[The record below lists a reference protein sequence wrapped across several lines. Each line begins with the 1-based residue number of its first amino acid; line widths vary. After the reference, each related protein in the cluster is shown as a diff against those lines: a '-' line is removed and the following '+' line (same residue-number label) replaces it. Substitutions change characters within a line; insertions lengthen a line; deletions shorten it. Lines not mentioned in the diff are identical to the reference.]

1 VHIELRDVKPLYG
14 NRFASQT
21 PKTEMEIFRQVTAN
35 NISMKSYPFW
45 KELAME
51 AYLLE
56 NEEILKLDEQNFSDV
71 TIVDAE
77 IALKKGRKSG
87 DGRIDILT
95 KYGGEYLGIVELK
108 LNEINHESLKQLEGY
123 LKVKAQI
130 LNFGDYWNEETDPKW
145 VGVLVGS
152 SISPNLQ
159 ELLSTGYEFD
169 GIPIAGM
176 TIKRFR
182 SDKNEIFV
190 ISDTYFKFGY
200 TKKDYSKFLFKNQ
213 EFNKGRL
220 VNAVVRAY
228 VGSNPDLTFSQLKSK
243 FPDLI
248 QGSFGVF
255 DTHSKANDIYERWG
269 HKRHY
274 IKEIETIKLQ
284 DQTISTCT
292 QWNPDNIKRFID
304 YANKLD
310 MKIQLQ

>member
-1 VHIELRDVKPLYG
+1 
-14 NRFASQT
+14 
-21 PKTEMEIFRQVTAN
+21 MEIFRQVTAN

-71 TIVDAE
+71 AVVDAE

-108 LNEINHESLKQLEGY
+108 LNEINHESLEQLEDY
-123 LKVKAQI
+123 ITVKEQI
-130 LNFGDYWNEETDPKW
+130 LNIGDYWNEETEPKW
-145 VGVLVGS
+145 VGLLVGS
-152 SISPNLQ
+152 SISPSLQ
-159 ELLSTGYEFD
+159 EQLSTGYEFN

-200 TKKDYSKFLFKNQ
+200 TNKDYSKFLFKGQ

-220 VNAVVRAY
+220 VNAVVKAY
-228 VGSNPDLTFSQLKSK
+228 VEQNPDVTFSKLKSK
-243 FPDLI
+243 FPDSI

-255 DTHSKANDIYERWG
+255 DTTANAEDIYERWG

-274 IKEIETIKLQ
+274 IKEEETIKLQ

-292 QWNPDNIKRFID
+292 QWNPENIKNFIEQ
-304 YANKLD
+304 ANKLGLSIEL
-310 MKIQLQ
+310 K

>member
-1 VHIELRDVKPLYG
+1 
-14 NRFASQT
+14 
-21 PKTEMEIFRQVTAN
+21 
-35 NISMKSYPFW
+35 MKSYPFW

-71 TIVDAE
+71 TVIDAE

-95 KYGGEYLGIVELK
+95 KYSGEYLGIVELK
-108 LNEINHESLKQLEGY
+108 LNEINHEGLKQLADYWTVEE
-123 LKVKAQI
+123 QM
-130 LNFGDYWNEETDPKW
+130 LNIGDYWNEDTEPKW
-145 VGVLVGS
+145 VGLLIGS
-152 SISPNLQ
+152 SINPSLQ
-159 ELLSTGYEFD
+159 EQLSNGYEFN

-200 TKKDYSKFLFKNQ
+200 TNKDYSKFLFNGQ

-220 VNAVVRAY
+220 VNAVIKAY
-228 VGSNPDLTFSQLKSK
+228 VGQHPDVTFSQLKSK
-243 FPDLI
+243 FPDST

-255 DTHSKANDIYERWG
+255 DTAAKAEDIYERWG

-274 IKEIETIKLQ
+274 IKEEETIKLQ

-292 QWNPDNIKRFID
+292 QWNPENIKKFID
-304 YANKLD
+304 QANKQGMNIEL
-310 MKIQLQ
+310 K

>member
-1 VHIELRDVKPLYG
+1 MKP
-14 NRFASQT
+14 
-21 PKTEMEIFRQVTAN
+21 
-35 NISMKSYPFW
+35 YPFW

-56 NEEILKLDEQNFSDV
+56 NEEILRLDEQNFSDV
-71 TIVDAE
+71 NVVDAE

-95 KYGGEYLGIVELK
+95 KFGGEYLGIVELK
-108 LNEINHESLKQLEGY
+108 LNEINHGSLKQLEDY
-123 LKVKAQI
+123 LTVKEQI
-130 LNFGDYWNEETDPKW
+130 LNIGDYWIEETEPKW
-145 VGVLVGS
+145 VGLLIGS
-152 SISPNLQ
+152 SISPSLQ
-159 ELLSTGYEFD
+159 EQLSTGYEFN

-200 TKKDYSKFLFKNQ
+200 TNKDYSKFLFNGQ

-220 VNAVVRAY
+220 VNAVVKAY
-228 VGSNPDLTFSQLKSK
+228 VEQNPDVTFSQLKSK
-243 FPDLI
+243 FPDSI

-255 DTHSKANDIYERWG
+255 DTTAKAEDIYDSWG

-274 IKEIETIKLQ
+274 IKEEETIKLQ

-292 QWNPDNIKRFID
+292 QWNPENIKNFIEQ
-304 YANKLD
+304 ANKLG
-310 MKIQLQ
+310 MSIELK

>member
-1 VHIELRDVKPLYG
+1 
-14 NRFASQT
+14 
-21 PKTEMEIFRQVTAN
+21 MEIFRQITAN
-35 NISMKSYPFW
+35 NIAMKPYPFW

-56 NEEILKLDEQNFSDV
+56 NEEILKLDDQNFSDV

-77 IALKKGRKSG
+77 IALKKGRKTG

-108 LNEINHESLKQLEGY
+108 LKEINHESLKQLQDY
-123 LKVKAQI
+123 MLVKEQI
-130 LNFGDYWNEETDPKW
+130 LEISDYWNDEGEPKW
-145 VGVLVGS
+145 LGLLVGS
-152 SISPNLQ
+152 SISPSLQ
-159 ELLSTGYEFD
+159 EQLSKGYNFN

-190 ISDTYFKFGY
+190 ISDTFFKFNY
-200 TKKDYSKFLFKNQ
+200 ANKDYSKFIFKNQ

-220 VNAVVRAY
+220 VNY
-228 VGSNPDLTFSQLKSK
+228 VIKSYVEGNPQITYAQLKNN
-243 FPDLI
+243 FPDSI
-248 QGSFGVF
+248 QGGFGVF
-255 DTHSKANDIYERWG
+255 DTLGKAEDIYQRWG

-274 IKEIETIKLQ
+274 IKTEETIRLI

-292 QWNPDNIKRFID
+292 QWNPNNISEFIKQ
-304 YANKLD
+304 ANKFGLEIEL
-310 MKIQLQ
+310 K